1 MGAGAFTVFVPK
13 FINEIAPV
21 EYKGPFGAAGQFMCT
36 AGIFLAALMGIPI
49 PDADKIPY
57 LDIDSF

>member
-13 FINEIAPV
+13 FINEIAPI

-49 PDADKIPY
+49 PDTD
-57 LDIDSF
+57 